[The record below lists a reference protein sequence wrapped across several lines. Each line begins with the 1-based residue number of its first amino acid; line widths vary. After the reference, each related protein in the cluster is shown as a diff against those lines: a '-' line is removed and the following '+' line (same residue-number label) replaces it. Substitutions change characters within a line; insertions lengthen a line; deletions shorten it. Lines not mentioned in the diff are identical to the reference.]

1 MRTHTYKYI
10 WGTAK
15 RIQEK
20 EFIFLN
26 ISITK
31 GKKLKDN
38 YPNFQQEK
46 IEKEE
51 NKTQHNLKE
60 GKIKN

>member
-1 MRTHTYKYI
+1 M

-31 GKKLKDN
+31 GKKLKNN
-38 YPNFQQEK
+38 YPNFQQKK